1 MSTIELPDSAVSLEQ
16 TKEMFIRLD
25 QRYGKPGMEK
35 PKKMNGQYTLLT
47 ILKYLAYHRQSTCEE
62 IAKDEYDKNLQAN
75 RKLKSITDDIR
86 KFIKN
91 NLIWTRLVREDGYK
105 KVYNKQVMAY
115 SLTPVGILYAIYLFS
130 NIRVDEDGVSIV
142 ESGPTQEE
150 FDLMSEK
157 LKKNEKEYKMLVNS
171 FQPPIDL
178 MFVRS
183 LAKEYSQTLP
193 KVFGRFN
200 LFEKIIGK
208 NFERALL
215 FIPFV
220 QFFFPRDPTIPD
232 IDEMLSEYA
241 MNSYYSNEL
250 TKNGPDDLIAEQIS
264 LVFYANLFASIMNIL
279 DRRFFDENKSHDGYN
294 RDRNYLLA
302 KQKWMEILDEDK
314 KIKKWY
320 YNFVRDATRSKRI
333 EFGNLNWHR
342 KEIYSKNIMI

>member
-1 MSTIELPDSAVSLEQ
+1 MSEIELPDYAISLDQ
-16 TKEMFIRLD
+16 IKGMFSQLD
-25 QRYGKPGMEK
+25 QRYGKPGVK
-35 PKKMNGQYTLLT
+35 NPKKMNGQYMLRI
-47 ILKYLAYHRQSTCEE
+47 ILKYLSYNKQSTCEE
-62 IAKDEYDKNLQAN
+62 IAKDEYDKNLQTN
-75 RKLKSITDDIR
+75 RKLKSITDDVR

-105 KVYNKQVMAY
+105 KVYNKQVKAY

-130 NIRVDEDGVSIV
+130 NLRIAEDGVYIV
-142 ESGPTQEE
+142 ESGLTQEE

-157 LKKNEKEYKMLVNS
+157 LKKNDKEYKMLVNS

-193 KVFGRFN
+193 KVFGRFE
-200 LFEKIIGK
+200 LFKKIIGK
-208 NFERALL
+208 NFERSLL
-215 FIPFV
+215 FAPFI
-220 QFFFPRDPTIPD
+220 QLFFPRDPTIPD

-241 MNSYYSNEL
+241 MNSFYSSEL

-264 LVFYANLFASIMNIL
+264 LVFYTNLFGSIMNIL
-279 DRRFFDENKSHDGYN
+279 DRRFFDEKKSYDGYN
-294 RDRNYLLA
+294 RERNYLLA

-333 EFGNLNWHR
+333 EHGNLNCHR
-342 KEIYSKNIMI
+342 KEIYARNK